1 MKIDI
6 LKLDNII
13 TRLRLR
19 TNAKPEDVKAL
30 QDVADKLLLIEL
42 NK

>member
-6 LKLDNII
+6 LKLGNII
-13 TRLRLR
+13 NRLRLR

>member
-13 TRLRLR
+13 NRLRLR
-19 TNAKPEDVKAL
+19 TNAKPEDVEAL